1 MYSPSLEQVLYIHE
15 RLIATSGGSPGV
27 KDAGRLQA
35 ALAQPFV
42 TYDGEDLYPGVL
54 PKAVALAYFLIQG
67 HPFHDGN
74 KRIGYAA
81 MLVMLRHNGFRLV
94 ADVDEAERT
103 VLGVASSQI
112 SHDEFEAWVRSRTQE
127 SGG

>member
-27 KDAGRLQA
+27 RDAGRLQA
-35 ALAQPFV
+35 ALAQPFA

-81 MLVMLRHNGFRLV
+81 MLVMLKQNGYRL
-94 ADVDEAERT
+94 AAEVDDAERV
-103 VLGVASSQI
+103 VLGVASSQV
-112 SHDEFEAWVRSRTQE
+112 SYADFEAWVRSRTQE
-127 SGG
+127 LGT